1 MKPFKSDLFALFDQD
16 YNTKDPG
23 EGREK
28 WATKR
33 DLEKV
38 FMHPRVAGQGFDYK
52 NTLIVD
58 SDGVKIRDYPLN
70 SVVLKPYSLEDLF
83 EQQLTGDY
91 NDSTLPCAQSYLLKL
106 LSEANSI
113 LDFISS
119 NPFKPSDISPSY
131 DKPKPFALSNQ
142 MPP

>member
-1 MKPFKSDLFALFDQD
+1 MLFEIFESPYLKPFKADLFALFDQE

-33 DLEKV
+33 DLSKV
-38 FMHPRVAGQGFDYK
+38 LTHPKALGFNFN

-58 SDGVKIRDYPLN
+58 SDGVKVRDYPLN

-83 EQQLTGDY
+83 EKQMTGDY
-91 NDSTLPCAQSYLLKL
+91 ND
-106 LSEANSI
+106 
-113 LDFISS
+113 
-119 NPFKPSDISPSY
+119 PSL
-131 DKPKPFALSNQ
+131 PFA
-142 MPP
+142 